1 MAAGMAFWDQFIAD
15 FLLGAMFAADESGI
29 IDAIAIF
36 VQKEVHPLIHA
47 LHALMPSF
55 EPIVHAIAILVD
67 KAFDRLAAFFEYMSV
82 TVAFQTM
89 RAVVF
94 AGDIVDPVAVEIDD
108 IVDKSVFVS
117 VDKTSIEIVDPIAV
131 CIYEMIVAAVLVC
144 VDKGKVVWIGCESE
158 VVDPIAVCVEKA
170 IIEAVAVLVDIADDS
185 GVVCR
190 ILAGLSPCG
199 LDPEN
204 DYEE

>member
-1 MAAGMAFWDQFIAD
+1 MAFWDQFIAD

-89 RAVVF
+89 RAIVLT
-94 AGDIVDPVAVEIDD
+94 GDIVDPVAVEIDD
-108 IVDKSVFVS
+108 IVDESVFVS
-117 VDKTSIEIVDPIAV
+117 VDETSIEIVDPIAV
-131 CIYEMIVAAVLVC
+131 CIYEMIVAAVQVC

-199 LDPEN
+199 LDPEI